1 MKLLLLAGV
10 MSLAMVGGI
19 VGGSIARA
27 DDCDAKLTADERA
40 TFASLTP
47 ADQKALVTM
56 KNKDGSPATC
66 ELRGG
71 VLDMLGHYSADQ
83 RPTALHYLMRNT
95 FVKQN

>member
-1 MKLLLLAGV
+1 MKLLLLAGFL
-10 MSLAMVGGI
+10 SLSI
-19 VGGSIARA
+19 VGASIARA

-40 TFASLTP
+40 TFATLTP
-47 ADQKALVTM
+47 ADQKSLMTM

-71 VLDMLGHYSADQ
+71 VLDMLGNYPPEK

>member
-10 MSLAMVGGI
+10 MSLSMVGGI

-56 KNKDGSPATC
+56 KNKDGSPI
-66 ELRGG
+66 
-71 VLDMLGHYSADQ
+71 LDPPKDQLGHKQRADST
-83 RPTALHYLMRNT
+83 REGHRIRSRLD
-95 FVKQN
+95 